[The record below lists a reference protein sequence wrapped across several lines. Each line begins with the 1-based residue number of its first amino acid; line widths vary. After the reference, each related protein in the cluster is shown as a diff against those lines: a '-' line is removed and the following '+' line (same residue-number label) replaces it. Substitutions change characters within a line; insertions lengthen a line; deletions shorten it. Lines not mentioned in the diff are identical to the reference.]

1 LGLGASGEE
10 HLNDYFTG
18 VPMRLVPSLVPALVA
33 AVGLAAPLALVAPA
47 QAAVTCGGLRATIV
61 GNDKANT
68 ITGTARRDV
77 VVARGGNDTIR
88 GLGGNDVVCGGDGAD
103 SILGGDG
110 DDRLY
115 GEADLLRIDR
125 FGRIVKAGD
134 TISGG
139 AGNDTIDL
147 GYDPRPASEGTQVV
161 LDGVSYA
168 NAPAPVVVDFRAST
182 TVPVAAEGSDTVT
195 GFNGGIRIVASPL
208 GDTIKGTNSADTVL
222 ARGGDDTI
230 FGRGGDDTIVADT
243 AGTVGNDRLYGEAGD
258 DTLTGVVGIDTFVG
272 GSGSDTLS
280 TTSESHQVFRG
291 GSGVDTVVFPLP
303 VESGFVAKG
312 HGGQDK
318 LRLLP
323 SSNPAL
329 KPTVRIDQMKKTTI
343 RDLQPYT
350 LEGRITG
357 FSDVLL
363 PARALSI
370 FKGSNDSEIITANPD
385 YRVMVYG
392 RGGADV
398 MTGSDEPDRLDGG
411 KGFDIARGR
420 GGNDTCKAAEKRS
433 SC

>member
-1 LGLGASGEE
+1 
-10 HLNDYFTG
+10 
-18 VPMRLVPSLVPALVA
+18 MRLTRSLVPVLLATA
-33 AVGLAAPLALVAPA
+33 GLAAPLGLAPPA
-47 QAAVTCGGLRATIV
+47 HAAAPTCAGVKATIV
-61 GNDKANT
+61 GNDKANA

-77 VVARGGNDTIR
+77 IVARGGNDTIR
-88 GLGGNDVVCGGDGAD
+88 GVAGNDVICGGDGAD
-103 SILGGDG
+103 TILGGDG
-110 DDRLY
+110 DDRIY

-125 FGRIVKAGD
+125 FGRVVKKGD

-139 AGNDTIDL
+139 GGNDTIDL
-147 GYDPRPASEGTQVV
+147 GYDPRPAAEGTRVL
-161 LDGVSYA
+161 LDGVTYA
-168 NAPAPVVVDFRAST
+168 TAPAPVIVDFRAGT
-182 TVPVAAEGSDTVT
+182 TVPIAAEGSDTVT
-195 GFNGGIRIVASPL
+195 GFDGGIRLNGSPL
-208 GDTIKGTNSADTVL
+208 GDTVKGTNSADAIY

-243 AGTVGNDRLYGEAGD
+243 ASTVGNDRLYGEAGD
-258 DTLTGVVGIDTFVG
+258 DTLTGTVGIDTFVG
-272 GSGSDTLS
+272 GSGGDTLA
-280 TTSESHQVFRG
+280 TTSESHQVLRG
-291 GSGVDTVVFPLP
+291 GSGIDTVTFPLP

-329 KPTVRIDQMKKTTI
+329 KPTVRIDQQKSTTI
-343 RDLQPYT
+343 RGLLPST
-350 LEGRITG
+350 IEGKITG

-370 FKGSNDSEIITANPD
+370 FKGSNDSEVITANPD
-385 YRVMVYG
+385 YRAMIYG

-411 KGFDIARGR
+411 SGFDIARGR

>member
-1 LGLGASGEE
+1 
-10 HLNDYFTG
+10 
-18 VPMRLVPSLVPALVA
+18 MRNVRSLVPALAA
-33 AVGLAAPLALVAPA
+33 AVGLATPLAPVPSAH
-47 QAAVTCGGLRATIV
+47 AAVTCGGLKATIV
-61 GNDKANT
+61 GNDKGNT
-68 ITGTARRDV
+68 IDGTARRDV

-88 GLGGNDVVCGGDGAD
+88 GLGGNDVICGGEGAD
-103 SILGGDG
+103 TILGGDG

-115 GEADLLRIDR
+115 GEADLLKIDR

-147 GYDPRPASEGTQVV
+147 GHDPRPASEGTQVV
-161 LDGVSYA
+161 LDGVTYA
-168 NAPAPVVVDFRAST
+168 HAPAAVVVDFRASS
-182 TVPVAAEGSDTVT
+182 TVPIGAEGSDTVT
-195 GFNGGIRIVASPL
+195 GFDGGIRVVGSPL
-208 GDTIKGTNSADTVL
+208 GDTIKGTNSPDAVF
-222 ARGGDDTI
+222 ARGGDDTV
-230 FGRGGDDTIVADT
+230 FGRGGDDTMVADT
-243 AGTVGNDRLYGEAGD
+243 AGAPGNDRLYGEAGD
-258 DTLTGVVGIDTFVG
+258 DTLTGSVGVDTFVG
-272 GSGSDTLS
+272 GSGSDTLG

-291 GSGVDTVVFPLP
+291 GSGIDTVTFPIP

-323 SSNPAL
+323 TSNPAL
-329 KPTVRIDQMKKTTI
+329 KPTVRIDQLKKSTI

-385 YRVMVYG
+385 YRVMIYG

>member
-1 LGLGASGEE
+1 
-10 HLNDYFTG
+10 
-18 VPMRLVPSLVPALVA
+18 MRLVPSLVPAVVA
-33 AVGLAAPLALVAPA
+33 VIGLATPLALVPSA
-47 QAAVTCGGLRATIV
+47 QAAAATCGGVKATIV
-61 GNDKANT
+61 GTDKANT
-68 ITGTARRDV
+68 IRGTAKRDV
-77 VVARGGNDTIR
+77 IVARGGNDTIR
-88 GLGGNDVVCGGDGAD
+88 GLAGNDLICAGDGAD
-103 SILGGDG
+103 TVLGGDG
-110 DDRLY
+110 DDRLW
-115 GEADLLRIDR
+115 GEADSVVLDQ
-125 FGRIVKAGD
+125 FGRSVKKGD
-134 TISGG
+134 TVSGG

-147 GYDPRPASEGTQVV
+147 GFDFRVASEGTHEV

-168 NAPAPVVVDFRAST
+168 NAPAAVVVDFRANT
-182 TVPVAAEGSDTVT
+182 TVPIAADGNDTVT
-195 GFNGGIRIVASPL
+195 GYNRGIRIVGSPL
-208 GDTIKGTNSADTVL
+208 GDTIKGTNAADVFT

-243 AGTVGNDRLYGEAGD
+243 VGTVGNDRLFGEAGD
-258 DTLTGVVGIDTFVG
+258 DNVIGTVGMDTFVG
-272 GSGSDTLS
+272 GTGDDTLTS
-280 TTSESHQVFRG
+280 TSELHQAFRG
-291 GSGVDTVVFPLP
+291 GGGADTITFPIP

-312 HGGQDK
+312 HSGQDK

-329 KPTVRIDQMKKTTI
+329 KPTVRIDQLKRTTI

-350 LEGRITG
+350 LEGKITG

-385 YRVMVYG
+385 YRVMIYG